1 MQSTVFPIK
10 KREVKETLSDQVN
23 NEHLKTRSDEAQKVL
38 TTDQSPP
45 WQTDSHR
52 IRLCYLNVHFR
63 AYKCPSLSPLLSQM
77 NPVTSAH

>member
-45 WQTDSHR
+45 
-52 IRLCYLNVHFR
+52 
-63 AYKCPSLSPLLSQM
+63 
-77 NPVTSAH
+77 